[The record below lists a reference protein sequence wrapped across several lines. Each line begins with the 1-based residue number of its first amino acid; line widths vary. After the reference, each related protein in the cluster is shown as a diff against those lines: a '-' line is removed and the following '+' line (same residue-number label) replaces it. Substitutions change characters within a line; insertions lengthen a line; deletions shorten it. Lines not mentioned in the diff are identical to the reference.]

1 LGAKDTM
8 KIDFQSLSVVRHDLI
23 LSGAALG
30 LGVLCIALTQI
41 YLWRAQDEQQALRS
55 HVQRLTLDAD
65 SQENAW
71 NNTQQYRAFYQV
83 LSQRGVLNGEHRLD
97 WIEYLTE
104 LNRSSPELNVLFRF
118 EPQRAFTAT
127 VETVQLYGSKMMLS
141 FEPRDEDELS
151 SVLAGLR
158 KLSGWP
164 APEQCVITR
173 LAEEDRGLKV
183 VCDMEWL
190 SIGPVAAPE
199 VAQ

>member
-1 LGAKDTM
+1 M
-8 KIDFQSLSVVRHDLI
+8 KIDLQPLSVIRHDLI
-23 LSGAALG
+23 LSGAILA
-30 LGVLCIALTQI
+30 LGVLLMVLSQI

-55 HVQRLTLDAD
+55 NVQRLTLQAD

-71 NNTQQYRAFYQV
+71 NNTQQYRALYQT
-83 LSQRGVLNGEHRLD
+83 LNQRGVLNGEHRLD

-127 VETVQLYGSKMMLS
+127 SETVQLYGSKMMLS
-141 FEPRDEDELS
+141 FEPRDEDEFS
-151 SVLAGLR
+151 VVLAGLR
-158 KLSGWP
+158 RLSGWP

-173 LAEEDRGLKV
+173 HAEEDAGLKV
-183 VCDMEWL
+183 VCDIEWL